1 MSSVEEGVE
10 GYKKALNHFKQAL
23 PDVVSQIFSNKND
36 TLISISA
43 MAVGSIVN
51 ITGQSGFTTNLGRV
65 NAVVYTK
72 SNNLNR
78 PSFVIFDDNFSD

>member
-1 MSSVEEGVE
+1 
-10 GYKKALNHFKQAL
+10 
-23 PDVVSQIFSNKND
+23 
-36 TLISISA
+36 
-43 MAVGSIVN
+43 MAVGSVVN
-51 ITGQSGFTTNLGRV
+51 ITGQSGFATNLGRV